1 MRTTILSIQKMKAER
16 QRIPMITAY
25 DAAMA
30 RLVEEAG
37 IPMILVGDSLGTT
50 VQGHETTIP
59 VTLEDM
65 IYHTRMVA
73 RGTSKALIIL
83 DLPFMTYT
91 VSVEQALTNAA
102 RAIQEGGAGAV
113 KMEGGEHMAPTVAR
127 VVQAG
132 IPVMAHIG
140 LTPQSVYQLGGWR
153 IQGRDVNSA
162 RHLIDDALALQEAGA
177 FAIVLETI
185 PAELGKDISSRL
197 HIPTIGIGAGPDCDG
212 QVQVFHDMLG
222 LLEGKT
228 PKHAKQYAHLNDTI
242 KQAVSSYVA
251 EVRDGSFPTEANSF
265 AMDEATLAELY
276 GH

>member
-132 IPVMAHIG
+132 ISGMAHRV
-140 LTPQSVYQLGGWR
+140 LTPQGLYRCRASPTW
-153 IQGRDVNSA
+153 GR
-162 RHLIDDALALQEAGA
+162 
-177 FAIVLETI
+177 
-185 PAELGKDISSRL
+185 
-197 HIPTIGIGAGPDCDG
+197 
-212 QVQVFHDMLG
+212 
-222 LLEGKT
+222 
-228 PKHAKQYAHLNDTI
+228 
-242 KQAVSSYVA
+242 VS
-251 EVRDGSFPTEANSF
+251 
-265 AMDEATLAELY
+265 
-276 GH
+276 H

>member
-228 PKHAKQYAHLNDTI
+228 PKHAKQYAHLNETI

-265 AMDEATLAELY
+265 AMHEATLAELY

>member
-1 MRTTILSIQKMKAER
+1 MRTRILSIQKMKAER

-59 VTLEDM
+59 VTVEDM

-132 IPVMAHIG
+132 IPVIAHIR
-140 LTPQSVYQLGGWR
+140 LTPQRVYQLGGWR

-162 RHLIDDALALQEAGA
+162 RHLIDDALAPQEAGA

-185 PAELGKDISSRL
+185 PAELGKDISSR
-197 HIPTIGIGAGPDCDG
+197 
-212 QVQVFHDMLG
+212 VQNPPICLFARPPFSRPSPEFPH
-222 LLEGKT
+222 LL
-228 PKHAKQYAHLNDTI
+228 A
-242 KQAVSSYVA
+242 
-251 EVRDGSFPTEANSF
+251 
-265 AMDEATLAELY
+265 
-276 GH
+276 

>member
-113 KMEGGEHMAPTVAR
+113 KMEGGEH
-127 VVQAG
+127 
-132 IPVMAHIG
+132 IG
-140 LTPQSVYQLGGWR
+140 LTAQSVYQLGGWR

-228 PKHAKQYAHLNDTI
+228 PKHAKQYAHLNETI